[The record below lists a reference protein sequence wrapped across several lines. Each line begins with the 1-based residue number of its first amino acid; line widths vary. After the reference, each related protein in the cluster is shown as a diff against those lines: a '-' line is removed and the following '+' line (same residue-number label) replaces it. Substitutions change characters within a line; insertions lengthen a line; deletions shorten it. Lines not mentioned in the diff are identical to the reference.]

1 MLPDDHLIH
10 WRLTDPRLV
19 AETPRV
25 TVWWV
30 ARADGQPAALK
41 LLRPGETEEARG
53 FALLQALDGRGAVRV
68 LACDGAALLMEWCD
82 GPSLGDLVRAGQ
94 DARATEILC
103 DTIHCLQAADL
114 GPSQLEPLAT
124 WFAPLIGAPQ
134 TGELATAAD
143 LARTLLATS
152 QTTAALHG
160 DLHHDNILSSPRG
173 WLAIDPKGVLGD
185 PAYEPANAFRN
196 PFSAGD
202 LVFNPDRI
210 AHLADC
216 FAQRLH
222 QPRHRL
228 LGWAAAHCALSTFWS
243 REDGFEPTDDLRLLP
258 ILLAAASSR

>member
-1 MLPDDHLIH
+1 MLPANLLTR

-19 AETPRV
+19 AETPRA
-25 TVWWV
+25 TVWRV

-82 GPSLGDLVRAGQ
+82 GPSLGDMVRAGQ
-94 DARATEILC
+94 DARATEVLC
-103 DTIHCLQAADL
+103 DTIRNLQAAAL

-124 WFAPLIGAPQ
+124 WFAPLVGVPQ
-134 TGELATAAD
+134 TGDLATAAD

-152 QTTAALHG
+152 QTATALHG

-173 WLAIDPKGVLGD
+173 WLAIDPMGVWGD

-196 PFSAGD
+196 PDGAAD
-202 LVFNPDRI
+202 LVFRPDRI
-210 AHLADC
+210 THLANR
-216 FAQRLH
+216 FAHHLGH
-222 QPRHRL
+222 PRRRL
-228 LGWAAAHCALSTFWS
+228 LGWAAAHCALSTRWS
-243 REDGFEPTDDLRLLP
+243 LQDGRDITEDLRLLP
-258 ILLAAASSR
+258 LLLAAARR